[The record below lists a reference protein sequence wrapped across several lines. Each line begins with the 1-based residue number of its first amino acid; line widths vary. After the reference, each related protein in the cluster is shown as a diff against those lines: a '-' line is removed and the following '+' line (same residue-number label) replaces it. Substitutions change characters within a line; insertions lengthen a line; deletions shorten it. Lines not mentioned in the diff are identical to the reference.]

1 MQLFY
6 TTDIQ
11 GDLAYFNEVEARH
24 IVQVLRHQVGDLLHF
39 VDGHGT
45 LFRGRI
51 VEARK
56 KSCALSILHRESAY
70 KQRSFVLHVAIAPPK
85 NTGRFEWFLEKA
97 TELGSDRIIPL
108 HCERSERSR
117 LRLERLEKV
126 LLAAMKQSLRAT
138 LPQLQPLTPFDRLL
152 GQPDLPTERLIAHCA
167 EGEKRPLGETYRP
180 GQDVII
186 LIGPDGDFSPAEI
199 DAAHQRGFRATSLGP
214 SRLRTETAAL
224 TACTILNYLNQTP
237 A

>member
-45 LFRGRI
+45 LYRGRI

-70 KQRSFVLHVAIAPPK
+70 KQRSFALHVAIAPPK

-97 TELGSDRIIPL
+97 TELGIDRIIPL

-126 LLAAMKQSLRAT
+126 LLAAMKQSS
-138 LPQLQPLTPFDRLL
+138 RLL
-152 GQPDLPTERLIAHCA
+152 PSTAYWVSPICRPNASSPIVRK
-167 EGEKRPLGETYRP
+167 EKSAPWEK
-180 GQDVII
+180 II
-186 LIGPDGDFSPAEI
+186 G
-199 DAAHQRGFRATSLGP
+199 RV
-214 SRLRTETAAL
+214 RTL
-224 TACTILNYLNQTP
+224 SY
-237 A
+237 